1 MGFST
6 TELMIILAIVLVL
19 FGANKIPQLA
29 KGLGKGIKDFKNAV
43 KDDEEKKEVEETTA
57 NTKSAEIK
65 DNEEKKA

>member
-1 MGFST
+1 
-6 TELMIILAIVLVL
+6 VL